1 MRDKEYGDCM
11 VLSVFKR
18 KESESE
24 EDYIELNLE
33 EERNKEGKI
42 KIVIENLSSIGDS
55 DRIQER
61 IREGK
66 IVFFRIKELKEKDL
80 DELKRAVSR
89 ISKTCSAI
97 GGDIAGVSE
106 EWIIATPSFAVIER
120 PQIAEE

>member
-1 MRDKEYGDCM
+1 M
-11 VLSVFKR
+11 VLSVFK
-18 KESESE
+18 KKDEGSENE
-24 EDYIELNLE
+24 YIELNLE
-33 EERNKEGKI
+33 EDKNREGKI
-42 KIVIENLSSIGDS
+42 RVVVENLSSISDS
-55 DRIQER
+55 DRIQEK

-66 IVFFRIKELKEKDL
+66 IVFFKIKDLKEKDL

-120 PQIAEE
+120 PKVVEE